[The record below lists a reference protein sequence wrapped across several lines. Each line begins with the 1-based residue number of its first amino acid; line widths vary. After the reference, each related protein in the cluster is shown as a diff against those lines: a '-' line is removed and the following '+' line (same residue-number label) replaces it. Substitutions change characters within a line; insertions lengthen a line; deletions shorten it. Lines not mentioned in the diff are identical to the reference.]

1 NHWDWRYRYNAQ
13 GEREQ
18 KRLYHGPL
26 ADSIVG
32 QPYPWVQYLLGG
44 SKEQLAVWHGQQMT
58 SPFCDTAWRRN
69 VFLYPT
75 EYLSY
80 GAGKHSNVVTR
91 PDGAKEYRFFDHL
104 GSSRAVLGSNGFTYS
119 DYAPF
124 GGLLAGGT
132 ESRKG
137 FIGKEKDGESDLRN
151 LGVRQYDDEGGR
163 FLSVDAFWESNRY
176 TTPYHYSRN
185 NPTNRIDGSGL
196 WDIEVHFMRNRGEE
210 GGSFVGVAT
219 LKDRNG
225 KEIYSFIVR
234 GQGEGRD
241 RMHTDH
247 DTPAGVYDID
257 DKEPWTSG
265 GSRASYGPNPRLVL
279 TGESGEIKESG
290 RTLIRIHGGQQEV
303 YNEKT
308 KKWEPAKDAQLK
320 ATHGCL
326 RTFDEIMKELKE
338 KVKELEDNDSEE
350 KPGKLIIS
358 DDIPVPGDMTPQPV
372 SEMPQ

>member
-1 NHWDWRYRYNAQ
+1 M
-13 GEREQ
+13 
-18 KRLYHGPL
+18 
-26 ADSIVG
+26 ADSIIG

-80 GAGKHSNVVTR
+80 GVGKHSNVVTR

-163 FLSVDAFWESNRY
+163 FLSVDRFWELYRSSS
-176 TTPYHYSRN
+176 PYNYGLN
-185 NPTNRIDGSGL
+185 NPIGLLDPSGDTVVYVSGEVEEVVNPAAEDLARVEERMGMEGEYSNEQTANAVMTDSRVMTIGFGDTKMEGRIMAAIVRTTTDADGNIIGL
-196 WDIEVHFMRNRGEE
+196 QLIINKEEWDKKSHVDK
-210 GGSFVGVAT
+210 VT
-219 LKDRNG
+219 LLGHEFKHGKDLFSENG
-225 KEIYSFIVR
+225 KKIYQNR
-234 GQGEGRD
+234 LKEGNN
-241 RMHTDH
+241 
-247 DTPAGVYDID
+247 GVPYE
-257 DKEPWTSG
+257 K
-265 GSRASYGPNPRLVL
+265 RASEKSANGY
-279 TGESGEIKESG
+279 
-290 RTLIRIHGGQQEV
+290 
-303 YNEKT
+303 EKT
-308 KKWEPAKDAQLK
+308 IFHYYLK
-320 ATHGCL
+320 Y
-326 RTFDEIMKELKE
+326 R
-338 KVKELEDNDSEE
+338 DSQVLMEN
-350 KPGKLIIS
+350 KTNIYQWW
-358 DDIPVPGDMTPQPV
+358 TPQTRNIK
-372 SEMPQ
+372 